1 MAQPDRLI
9 RQINARLSL
18 RKPQA
23 DSLEMLADLVGRVS
37 LGKDA
42 DVADVLAAVRA
53 DYPQVRDFE
62 RDFPSLC
69 FALATG
75 VGKTRL
81 MGAFV
86 AYMALSGRSKHFFV
100 LAPNTTIYQKL
111 VTDFSPG
118 SPKYVFRGIAEF
130 AANPPVI
137 VTGDNWDQG
146 RGLRR
151 QGELFDADIV
161 INVFNVDKI
170 NKDAGRIKKL
180 QEYIGQSYFD
190 YLAGLPDLVMLMDE
204 AHRYRAKAGM
214 KAVAE
219 LKPILGLELTAT
231 PKSVGA
237 KSADFQNVIYSYGL
251 AEAMADGFV
260 KEPAVATRTDF
271 NPSSVGAEELQQIK
285 LEDGIHAHE
294 NVKAELELYARQSG
308 RPLVHPFMLVVAQD
322 TTHARDI
329 REIIESDRFFA
340 GRYKGKVI
348 EVHSALKGEE
358 SDEAAERLL
367 ALETDNGTEIVVHVN
382 KLKEGWDVTNLYTI
396 VPLRASASDIL
407 TEQTLGRGL
416 RLPYGERTGNEAV
429 DTLTVIAHDRFDE
442 VIQRA
447 RAADS
452 PVKMKAVQIGA
463 GGDVSSEGAVVLDS
477 PSLLEQSLVGGR
489 SELGEEAVPFVFETP
504 EARTVANVTLDVI
517 RQMERELPNLERLK
531 APEVQERI
539 AKRVAEITRPAQG
552 VLEGIVAAADV
563 GSIVATVATKVA
575 EQTIELPEIVVLPT
589 SEVTY
594 GFTDFDL
601 TGLDRLSPQPMS
613 NEITIHELRTER
625 RRTIAR
631 LLGGHREEKPEDYLV
646 THLMDRDEIDYD
658 ANADLLYKLAGQ
670 VVARLRQ
677 YLTEDEDIENV
688 LLNHGRMLSDLVFS
702 QMMEHYVETPT
713 RYVGRVSKG
722 FQVLKPLAF
731 KAPSA
736 QAVLDFKVPVKPLSD
751 TKKHVFNGFTKCPYE
766 FQKFQSDEERRFAV
780 LVDLHEK
787 KVIRWLK
794 PGSRQFQIEYRRRE
808 RYEPDFVVETVDG
821 KFIIEVKAKKDMADD
836 TVLAKA
842 KAARTWVGYAN
853 RHAKT
858 YGGKPWQYVLIPHD
872 EMTESATLARLVAKF
887 NLPEIVE
894 EDVAVVAMAEA

>member
-1 MAQPDRLI
+1 MAPDRLL

-23 DSLEMLADLVGRVS
+23 TSLEILADLVGR
-37 LGKDA
+37 LPFAKDA
-42 DVADVLAAVRA
+42 STAEVLDAIRSG
-53 DYPQVRDFE
+53 YPQVQDFE

-86 AYMALSGRSKHFFV
+86 AYLALSERSKHFFV

-111 VTDFSPG
+111 VADFSPG

-151 QGELFDADIV
+151 QGELFDADVV

-170 NKDAGRIKKL
+170 NKDGGRIKKL
-180 QEYIGQSYFD
+180 QEYIGESYFD
-190 YLAGLPDLVMLMDE
+190 YLAALPDLVMLMDE

-219 LKPILGLELTAT
+219 LKPILGLEMTAT

-237 KSADFQNVIYSYGL
+237 KSADFLNVIYRYGL

-260 KEPAVATRTDF
+260 KEPAVATRKDF
-271 NPSSVGAEELQQIK
+271 NPSSVGPDELQRIK

-294 NVKAELELYARQSG
+294 NVKVELELFSRQSG
-308 RPLVHPFMLVVAQD
+308 KPRVHPFMLVVAQD
-322 TTHARDI
+322 TAHAREI
-329 REIIESDRFFA
+329 RETLESDGFFA
-340 GRYKGKVI
+340 GRYKGRVI

-367 ALETDNGTEIVVHVN
+367 ALETDSATEIVVHVN

-429 DTLTVIAHDRFDE
+429 DTLTIIAHDRFDE

-447 RAADS
+447 RANDS
-452 PVKMKAVQIGA
+452 PVKVKAVEIGA
-463 GGDVSSEGAVVLDS
+463 GSDVSSEGAVVLES
-477 PSLLEQSLVGGR
+477 RSILEQSLVGGPAGLD
-489 SELGEEAVPFVFETP
+489 EPATPFIFESA
-504 EARTVANVTLDVI
+504 EARTVANVTLQVI
-517 RQMERELPNLERLK
+517 QQMERELANLEQLK
-531 APEVQERI
+531 SPEVQARI
-539 AKRVAEITRPAQG
+539 VRRVSDIAHPAQG
-552 VLEGIVAAADV
+552 VLEGVVPTADV
-563 GSIVATVATKVA
+563 SSIVATVANRVA

-594 GFTDFDL
+594 SFTDFDL

-613 NEITIHELRTER
+613 DEILIHELRTER
-625 RRTIAR
+625 RRSIAR
-631 LLGGHREEKPEDYLV
+631 TLAGRREEKLEDYLV
-646 THLMDRDEIDYD
+646 SYLMDRDEIDYD
-658 ANADLLYKLAGQ
+658 DNADLLYKLAGQ
-670 VVARLRQ
+670 VVDRLRQ

-688 LLNHGRMLSDLVFS
+688 LLNHGRMLADIVFR

-713 RYVGRVSKG
+713 RYVGKVSKG

-731 KAPSA
+731 KAPSPS
-736 QAVLDFKVPVKPLSD
+736 AVRDFRQPVVPVGD
-751 TKKHVFNGFTKCPYE
+751 TRKHVFVGFTKCPYE
-766 FQKFQSDEERRFAV
+766 HQKFQSDEERKFAV
-780 LVDLHEK
+780 LVDTHEP

-794 PGSRQFQIEYRRRE
+794 PGPGQFQIEYRRRE
-808 RYEPDFVVETVDG
+808 RYEPDFVVETTEEKLIV
-821 KFIIEVKAKKDMADD
+821 EVKARKDMEDN
-836 TVLAKA
+836 TVQAKA
-842 KAARTWVGYAN
+842 TAARTWVGYAN
-853 RHAKT
+853 RHAAT
-858 YGGKPWQYVLIPHD
+858 YGGKYWRYVLIPHD
-872 EMTESATLARLVAKF
+872 EMSESATLAGLVARF
-887 NLPEIVE
+887 NLPEIVDE
-894 EDVAVVAMAEA
+894 PTPVEAVAE